1 MQQISLVPIIAIGL
15 CTGWYIASAFRK
27 IFPSKKSRMAQEA
40 KWREE
45 DLREIR
51 RAIARMNELEKKGI
65 NDDK

>member
-27 IFPSKKSRMAQEA
+27 IFPSKKSRIAQVA

-45 DLREIR
+45 DLIEIESIM
-51 RAIARMNELEKKGI
+51 AAMDQKNEGTE
-65 NDDK
+65 ND

>member
-27 IFPSKKSRMAQEA
+27 IFPSKKSRIAQEA

-45 DLREIR
+45 DLIEIESIM
-51 RAIARMNELEKKGI
+51 AAMDQKNEGTE
-65 NDDK
+65 ND